1 MLGVGAVLAAGQNVI
16 CGESVRSLRHFAGR
30 GQRSE
35 ANVRKNVT
43 VCDGK
48 KPAEYLELDDETN
61 QMSEKKDAG
70 GAKEEIGDW

>member
-1 MLGVGAVLAAGQNVI
+1 
-16 CGESVRSLRHFAGR
+16 
-30 GQRSE
+30 
-35 ANVRKNVT
+35 VT

-48 KPAEYLELDDETN
+48 KPAENAKLDDEPN